1 MQAEYSEL
9 DATLVEGCAPIF
21 NLVEPL
27 RNPDRAESVPAELR
41 KDLEQAFLELE
52 RRAFEKQWPSSM
64 TRDVRFGMAAYVD
77 EMVMSSRWPHKFDWM
92 VKPLCVEFF
101 GESNAGEAF
110 FDRLEELRQDLSNQR
125 LVVELYFSCLQ
136 FGYQG
141 CYRIRGYE
149 PLQALVAN
157 LRAELEDLNG
167 PVPRDLA
174 DQAVPESRLVYRIGG
189 NQPYWVMAS
198 IGAAAMMSLF
208 LAYGAMMRTS
218 LEDSA
223 EHLIEREMA
232 TSQVNR
238 EATDG

>member
-1 MQAEYSEL
+1 MHAEYGEL
-9 DATLVEGCAPIF
+9 DATLVESCAPIF

-27 RNPDRAESVPAELR
+27 RDPAMAESVPPELR

-52 RRAFEKQWPSSM
+52 RRAFEKQWPTAM

-92 VKPLCVEFF
+92 VKPLCVEYF

-110 FDRLEELRQDLSNQR
+110 FSRLEEMRQDIPAHR
-125 LVVELYFSCLQ
+125 LVIELYFSCLQ

-149 PLQALVAN
+149 PLQALIAN
-157 LRAELEDLNG
+157 MRAELEDSKG
-167 PVPRDLA
+167 PVPRELA

-198 IGAAAMMSLF
+198 IGAAVIMSLF
-208 LAYGAMMRTS
+208 LAYGAMMKTS
-218 LEDSA
+218 LEESA
-223 EHLIEREMA
+223 EQLIERERI
-232 TSQVNR
+232 TGQVSK
-238 EATDG
+238 EETDG